1 MKALVGAFNQ
11 EKAIVGAFYVI
22 VKTDGSFAALVVTVH
37 TGAVFAEAGG
47 GVPCSYSLLFKPQT
61 RSSSGT
67 QEMAHSCCSDT
78 VFVHYSPPPLSRQ
91 PGNVDCIWS
100 WSQYCH

>member
-1 MKALVGAFNQ
+1 M
-11 EKAIVGAFYVI
+11 I

-47 GVPCSYSLLFKPQT
+47 GVPCSQLLSSYSLLFKPQT

-67 QEMAHSCCSDT
+67 QEAGDGAQLLLRYCVCPLQ
-78 VFVHYSPPPLSRQ
+78 SPSAVPAAGQ
-91 PGNVDCIWS
+91 C
-100 WSQYCH
+100 